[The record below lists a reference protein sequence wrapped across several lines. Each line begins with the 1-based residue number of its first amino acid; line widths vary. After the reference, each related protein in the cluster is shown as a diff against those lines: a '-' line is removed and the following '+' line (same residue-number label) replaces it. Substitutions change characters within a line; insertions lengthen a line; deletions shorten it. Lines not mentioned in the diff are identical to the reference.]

1 MIRVHVVLVK
11 SIRSVVVNNVFSF
24 GNIMSDVLYTFV
36 YCIKK
41 MEFNVFKILVGDR
54 EHDILGARKAGLD
67 CVAVSW
73 GYGSME
79 ELTKAEPL
87 KIVNSAEEL
96 LDFFA

>member
-1 MIRVHVVLVK
+1 MDVTIRVHVVLVK

-54 EHDILGARKAGLD
+54 DSDDLML
-67 CVAVSW
+67 VS
-73 GYGSME
+73 G
-79 ELTKAEPL
+79 KQ
-87 KIVNSAEEL
+87 
-96 LDFFA
+96 F